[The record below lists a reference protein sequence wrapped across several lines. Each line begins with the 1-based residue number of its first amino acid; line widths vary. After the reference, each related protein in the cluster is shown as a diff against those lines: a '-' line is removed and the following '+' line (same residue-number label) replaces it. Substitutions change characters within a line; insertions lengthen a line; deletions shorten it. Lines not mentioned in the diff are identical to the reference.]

1 MNFTPKYHHEECS
14 EAQYLTEIVTERYA
28 RSQNKSLQPKFWNN
42 LEWKSFYRQQIIAA
56 NALLKLYSLQSIVNA
71 LNGKCSW
78 TYSLRANQLKN
89 EIVLLKND
97 SQAIKV
103 QVSNEF
109 NKLRLDIQNVF
120 NQINQIIVELNQKV
134 ITR

>member
-89 EIVLLKND
+89 EIVREEAKLKNRQKEIESKMD
-97 SQAIKV
+97 AAVTVEDVTKV
-103 QVSNEF
+103 KPRKKYKKGSRF
-109 NKLRLDIQNVF
+109 NVD
-120 NQINQIIVELNQKV
+120 
-134 ITR
+134 